1 MSEGLSDYRQ
11 HLVLAEQKSQADY
24 DKTVVALSGGALGI
38 SFAILDKVVAH
49 GPAVRPG
56 LLISAWVAWA
66 ASVTLVLVS
75 HYLSCLALAK
85 AIKQTDQGEVQ
96 GIRPGGMWSVFL
108 DISNGGSGFLFVIG
122 VLLMTAFVRF
132 NMGV

>member
-1 MSEGLSDYRQ
+1 MSEDLSDYRQ
-11 HLVLAEQKSQADY
+11 HLVLAEQRSQEDY
-24 DKTVVALSGGALGI
+24 DKTVLALSGGALGI
-38 SFAILDKVVAH
+38 SFAFLDKVVAH

-56 LLISAWVAWA
+56 LLVSAWAAWA

-75 HYLSCLALAK
+75 HYLSRLALSK
-85 AIKQTDQGEVQ
+85 AIKQTDQGEIR
-96 GIRPGGMWSVFL
+96 GIRAGGMWSVFL
-108 DISNGGSGFLFVIG
+108 DVSNGGSGLLFVIG